1 MSNMVN
7 TRRKSQKGIEW
18 HILRWA
24 THIGSL
30 IPLVLLVFDYFTE
43 NLTANPIQAAT
54 QRTGRTAITLLVLM
68 LACTPINILFSTTK
82 VAHLRKPL
90 GLYAFLYAG
99 IHFIIFTVI
108 DYGLV
113 LPRIITTFSQ
123 KPYLLLGLGTFL
135 VLTLMGLTS
144 FKWWMRKLGK
154 NWKRLHRLIY
164 PVSILIVFHYA
175 LAQKGDVF
183 GLRGNILKPVIY
195 GIIILTLLLIRVP
208 YIKKGILKLRSG
220 LKMRSINMKS
230 NVEPEK
236 SSL

>member
-1 MSNMVN
+1 MSNMIN
-7 TRRKSQKGIEW
+7 TQRKSQKRIEW
-18 HILRWA
+18 HILRWG

-30 IPLVLLVFDYFTE
+30 IPLVLLVYDYFSE

-68 LACTPINILFSTTK
+68 LACTPINILFRTTK

-90 GLYAFLYAG
+90 GLYALLYAG

-123 KPYLLLGLGTFL
+123 KPYLLLGLATFL
-135 VLTLMGLTS
+135 VLILMGLTS
-144 FKWWMRKLGK
+144 FKWWMRKMGK

-164 PVSILIVFHYA
+164 PVSILIAFHYA

-183 GLRGNILKPVIY
+183 GLRGNIIKPVIY
-195 GIIILTLLLIRVP
+195 GMIILILLGIRQP
-208 YIKKGILKLRSG
+208 LIKKGILKLQSS
-220 LKMRSINMKS
+220 LNMRSINIKSDVGSEKS
-230 NVEPEK
+230 NI
-236 SSL
+236 